1 MCLLFETIKVK
12 NKNLQNIEY
21 HNSRL
26 NRSRKELFGADDF
39 IYLENIIKIPS
50 SLSDD
55 VYKCRVIY
63 DKKIEK
69 IEFEPYK
76 PRIIRSLKLVECN
89 DIEYSFKYHD
99 RSMINELFEKRGD
112 CDDILIIKNGRV
124 TDTSVSNIILFNGKQ
139 WVTPSHPLL
148 FGTKRQ
154 KLLDEG
160 KIISKKI
167 KSEDISKYQGARL
180 INSMLDPEDGFLLSF
195 F

>member
-1 MCLLFETIKVK
+1 MCRLFETIKVI

-26 NRSRKELFGADDF
+26 NSSRKELFGADDF

-63 DKKIEK
+63 NKKIEK

-89 DIEYSFKYHD
+89 DIEYGFKYHD

-112 CDDILIIKNGRV
+112 CDDILIIKNGWV
-124 TDTSVSNIILFNGKQ
+124 TDTSFSNIIFLNGKQ

-180 INSMLDPEDGFLLSF
+180 INSMLDPEDGFLLTF

>member
-1 MCLLFETIKVK
+1 MCLLFETIKVI

-76 PRIIRSLKLVECN
+76 PRIIHSLKLVECN
-89 DIEYSFKYHD
+89 DIEYGFKYHD

-112 CDDILIIKNGRV
+112 CDDILIIRNGWV
-124 TDTSVSNIILFNGKQ
+124 TDTSFSNIILFNGKQ

-180 INSMLDPEDGFLLSF
+180 INSMLDPEDGFLLTF

>member
-55 VYKCRVIY
+55 VYKYRVIY

-76 PRIIRSLKLVECN
+76 PRIIHSLKVVECN
-89 DIEYSFKYHD
+89 DIEYGYKYYD
-99 RSMINELFEKRGD
+99 RSVINELFEKRGD
-112 CDDILIIKNGRV
+112 CDDILIIKNGWV
-124 TDTSVSNIILFNGKQ
+124 TDTSFSNIIFLKNKQ

-180 INSMLDPEDGFLLSF
+180 INSMLDKEDGFLLTF

>member
-76 PRIIRSLKLVECN
+76 PRIIHSLKLVECN
-89 DIEYSFKYHD
+89 DIEYGFKYHD

-112 CDDILIIKNGRV
+112 CDDILIIKNGWV
-124 TDTSVSNIILFNGKQ
+124 TDTSFSNIIFLNGKQ
-139 WVTPSHPLL
+139 WVTPLHPLL
-148 FGTKRQ
+148 CGTKRQ

-180 INSMLDPEDGFLLSF
+180 INSMLDPQDGFLLTF